1 MTAWVTSADHV
12 APQRWRHGG
21 GRTRELLAWP
31 SAPHWMLRISL
42 ADITL
47 AAWWLRF
54 DSGGA
59 AA

>member
-1 MTAWVTSADHV
+1 MTVRLISADQV
-12 APQRWRHGG
+12 APQRWRSE
-21 GRTRELLAWP
+21 TAKADTAKAD
-31 SAPHWMLRISL
+31 SAM
-42 ADITL
+42 